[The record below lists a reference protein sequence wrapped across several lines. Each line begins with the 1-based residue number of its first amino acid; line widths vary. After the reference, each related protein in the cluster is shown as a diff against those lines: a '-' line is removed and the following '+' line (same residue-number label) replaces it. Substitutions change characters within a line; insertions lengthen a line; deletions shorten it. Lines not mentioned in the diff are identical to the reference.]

1 MAAPV
6 DPGTGGQAPAGDQA
20 PAGEEPTGG
29 GHLARNA
36 AIAVGIVVIAL
47 IALLATG
54 KTNDQRQPSA
64 KIVGQIVPAVSG
76 TTLTGAP
83 YDIDLHQGKWV
94 VVNFFASWCTPCRIE
109 QPELVKFAAAHEAAG
124 DVEIVSVAFQD
135 KDADVA
141 QFFAT
146 AGGDWPVLVGD
157 TGSIALSF
165 GVTAVPESY
174 IISPT
179 GQVVAKFEGVTE
191 AALDSVI
198 TSMTAPAPGPA
209 AAAVS
214 PAGAP

>member
-6 DPGTGGQAPAGDQA
+6 DPATADQGLDA
-20 PAGEEPTGG
+20 DEPTGG

-36 AIAVGIVVIAL
+36 AIVVGIVVIAL

-109 QPELVKFAAAHEAAG
+109 QPELVKFAAAHQAAG

-141 QFFAT
+141 SFFAT
-146 AGGDWPVLVGD
+146 SGGDWPVLVGD

-174 IISPT
+174 VISPT
-179 GQVVAKFEGVTE
+179 GQVVAKFEGVT
-191 AALDSVI
+191 AGALDSVI
-198 TSMTAPAPGPA
+198 TSLSAPPA
-209 AAAVS
+209 AAA
-214 PAGAP
+214 PAATP